1 LHVSAQA
8 KVITKTIIWRK
19 STMRV
24 TLARFAVAVVLILC
38 VISTQLVVVFA
49 ANIPKPSNFSITPPF
64 RGSTALTTNSPA
76 HTDNSNRPGY
86 AQDYFAIDFM
96 MPQNAN
102 VYPIASGRV
111 VYAGMAAGDPSRCTQ
126 WANYGRIIYID
137 HGNGYTS
144 LYAHLSSTNVSA
156 GTTVTT
162 ATVIGKV
169 GKSTCANNAGMAV
182 HVHVSAYRNA
192 KFAGGP
198 YGGDSIELQPFTN
211 CKLSDNS
218 SCTNLYRYRKTNQ
231 SLTMVYTTGSTP
243 PTPTVAPAALT
254 IISPSEN
261 ASTSNGLIRV
271 TVQGGVAPY
280 YYEIWHDGQSPFIYE
295 WRNEATYQPSDL
307 GWSQGH
313 SGRLCAR
320 VKDSRG
326 VTTSTR
332 CFTNR
337 STTVSPTPVPAPSLG
352 SCANAQITNFTAS
365 DRTNRDAIKIEW
377 TSVQC
382 GNNTKTYRVHIDNP
396 GNLLVGNLTSSNYRH
411 TGLSSGR
418 TKTYFVVVCAIEN
431 GARVCSQPAR
441 ATGRTR

>member
-1 LHVSAQA
+1 
-8 KVITKTIIWRK
+8 
-19 STMRV
+19 MRV
-24 TLARFAVAVVLILC
+24 TLARFAVAVVLMLC
-38 VISTQLVVVFA
+38 VISSQLMVVFA

-64 RGSTALTTNSPA
+64 RGTTTLTTNSSA

-86 AQDYFAIDFM
+86 AQDWFAIDYM
-96 MPQNAN
+96 MPQNAD
-102 VYPIASGRV
+102 VYPIANGKV
-111 VYAGMAAGDPSRCTQ
+111 IYAGLAAGDPSRGKCTQ
-126 WANYGRIIYID
+126 WANYGRILYVD

-144 LYAHLSSTNVSA
+144 LYAHLNSTNVSA
-156 GTTVTT
+156 GSTVTT

-169 GKSTCANNAGMAV
+169 GKTTCVNNAGMAV
-182 HVHVSAYRNA
+182 HLHVAAYRNA

-198 YGGDSIELQPFTN
+198 YGGDSIEQTFTN
-211 CKLSDNS
+211 CMLSDKS
-218 SCTNLYRYRKTNQ
+218 SCTNLYRYRTTNQ
-231 SLTMVYTTGSTP
+231 SLTMVYTAGSTP
-243 PTPTVAPAALT
+243 PTPTVTATAFS
-254 IISPSEN
+254 IISPNEN
-261 ASTSNGLIRV
+261 DTTSNGLISV

-295 WRNEATYQPSDL
+295 WRNATTYQPSDL

-313 SGRLCAR
+313 RGRLCAR

-332 CFTNR
+332 CFTNGR
-337 STTVSPTPVPAPSLG
+337 TAVSPTPVPAPSIS
-352 SCANAQITNFTAS
+352 SCANAQINNFTAS
-365 DRTNRDAIKIEW
+365 DGTNRDAIKLEW
-377 TSVQC
+377 PSVQC
-382 GNNTKTYRVHIDNP
+382 GNDTKTYRVYIDNP